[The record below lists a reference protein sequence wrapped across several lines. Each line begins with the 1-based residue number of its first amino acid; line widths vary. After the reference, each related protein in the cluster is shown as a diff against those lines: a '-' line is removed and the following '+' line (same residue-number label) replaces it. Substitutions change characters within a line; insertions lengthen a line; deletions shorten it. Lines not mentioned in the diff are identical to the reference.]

1 MDLHFFQYCDLDLGG
16 TSTDASAQILD
27 GDRAEQKDEGY
38 TASETVV
45 TPYPSHHQ
53 VDFATTILDSLND
66 GSPTTLT
73 DANGPIG
80 PGNLTWAF
88 QWDFTIAPGDSAIIS
103 KDKSIVPEPATM
115 VLLGAGGLALL
126 RRKGHGD

>member
-1 MDLHFFQYCDLDLGG
+1 
-16 TSTDASAQILD
+16 
-27 GDRAEQKDEGY
+27 
-38 TASETVV
+38 
-45 TPYPSHHQ
+45 
-53 VDFATTILDSLND
+53 
-66 GSPTTLT
+66 
-73 DANGPIG
+73 
-80 PGNLTWAF
+80 LTWAF